1 MAKSNKSSLKFGSD
15 KQKIQ
20 SQTNTPKGLPTEG
33 RQFSTLGKPDN
44 FAQTSTPKG
53 LPTEGREFSTL
64 GKPNNFVQNTNEN
77 AAFPRQ
83 DRGFSTLGKL
93 NKQGTYTNAK
103 FNQALAG
110 KGEEVS
116 SQFVGTQQL
125 NIGGG
130 FGNQID
136 DPKVPYIETFYI
148 LAEDGDILNSGP
160 CGMEADRLLWLV

>member
-1 MAKSNKSSLKFGSD
+1 MISKNMAKSNKSSLKFGSD
-15 KQKIQ
+15 KQKVR
-20 SQTNTPKGLPTEG
+20 SQAN
-33 RQFSTLGKPDN
+33 
-44 FAQTSTPKG
+44 TPKG

-64 GKPNNFVQNTNEN
+64 GKPDNFSQKSGNDSG
-77 AAFPRQ
+77 FPRQ

-110 KGEEVS
+110 NAEDIS
-116 SQFVGTQQL
+116 SKFLGTQQL

-130 FGNQID
+130 FGKQPD
-136 DPKVPYIETFYI
+136 DPKVPYVETFYI

-160 CGMEADRLLWLV
+160 CGMESDPLLWLV